1 MTPASKLA
9 LALLVVHL
17 VGVATAAPSAAGNDE
32 VLQLPNLN
40 RKPCWRS
47 FSGYLPVAGQACLLN
62 SLMPGAQ
69 LASAGGPVPR
79 RHFELAAACFGH
91 SVARVSRVL
100 RLFWQA
106 GNSFFTGTTRPRSP
120 PHPPDMAMSSF
131 GSLLTGVTLACHH
144 RSLAVPP
151 HSVRACTYK

>member
-69 LASAGGPVPR
+69 LASAAAGTSSAGVFSAQCGTGFTRAALVLAGGKQLFYWYHEATVAPPSPR
-79 RHFELAAACFGH
+79 HGDVIFR
-91 SVARVSRVL
+91 
-100 RLFWQA
+100 
-106 GNSFFTGTTRPRSP
+106 
-120 PHPPDMAMSSF
+120 
-131 GSLLTGVTLACHH
+131 
-144 RSLAVPP
+144 
-151 HSVRACTYK
+151 